1 MTFKV
6 KSVELITGVT
16 LQYVEKGS
24 PTGIPVLLLHGLGDS
39 WRAFELVLANLP
51 DSIHAFAL
59 TQRGHGDSSRPE
71 EGYSSYDF
79 AADLVAFMDTFHL
92 DTAFLVGHSSPGT
105 TAARRFAIEHPKRT
119 MGIVLI
125 GPMADMPNSQVVQDI
140 WDSVSKMQ
148 DPVDAGFVRE
158 FQESAFARPIPQ
170 SFLKIIMEEPLKIPA
185 RVWKSTVKANL
196 EDDLAG
202 FLNKI
207 KVPTL
212 LVWGDLD
219 EQIQRSEQETLLRI
233 IPDSQ
238 LLVYEGHGH
247 SLHWEAP
254 ERLAKDLVDFIE
266 NVVGRKAAG

>member
-1 MTFKV
+1 MTFNV
-6 KSVELITGVT
+6 KSVELVTGVT
-16 LQYVEKGS
+16 LQYVEKGN
-24 PTGIPVLLLHGLGDS
+24 PAGIAVLLLHGIGDS
-39 WRAFELVLANLP
+39 WRSFELVLPNLP

-79 AADLVAFMDTFHL
+79 AADLVAFMDTL
-92 DTAFLVGHSSPGT
+92 QLETAFLVGHSSPGT
-105 TAARRFAIEHPKRT
+105 TAARRFAIEYPERT

-125 GPMADMPNSQVVQDI
+125 GPIVDMPNSQMVQDL
-140 WDSVSKMQ
+140 WDSAVSKME

-158 FQESAFARPIPQ
+158 LQESTLARPTPP
-170 SFLKIIMEEPLKIPA
+170 SFSKIIMDEPLKVPA

-196 EDDLAG
+196 EDDLTES
-202 FLNKI
+202 LNRI

-212 LVWGDLD
+212 LVWGDRD

-254 ERLAKDLVDFIE
+254 ERLAKDLVNFIE
-266 NVVGRKAAG
+266 NVVG